1 MPTPNVS
8 GSAGKSFRRAVSEL
22 DPKQAEAILSSRFLG
37 RRQSLIEDARKE
49 REAAAAAAEAGECTD
64 PLVFEEKNGKA
75 IVNLLFSLKG
85 NKPSSL
91 SRTLKVFETFE
102 AKIQH
107 METRPGKKG
116 TGSNSDLEYFIR
128 CEVHRS
134 DLNTLMSSIRRVS
147 EDVRT
152 TKEVKVHWFPTKIA
166 DLDKC
171 HHLETKFDPDLDL
184 EHPGF
189 SDQEYRK
196 RRKMIADIAFSF
208 RHGDLIQRVE
218 YLPEEIATWKQ
229 VYSTL
234 KSLYPTHACKEHL
247 EAFHL
252 LETHSGYSED
262 NIPQLQDVSCFLK
275 ERTGFQLRPVA
286 GLLSARDF
294 LSSLAFRVF
303 QCTQYIRHASSPM
316 HSPEPDCCHEL
327 LGHVP
332 MLADKTFAQF
342 SQDIGLASLG
352 ATDEEIEKLATLYWF
367 TVEFGLCKQDG
378 EVKAYGA
385 GLLSSYGELLHSLSD
400 EPEIR
405 PFDPEEAAIQPYQ
418 DQNYQSVYFVSES
431 FTDAKEKLRTYV
443 SHIKRPFAVQYNPY
457 TLSIEVL
464 DSPSQIQSSL
474 EELRDEL
481 QTLTTAL
488 NILS

>member
-22 DPKQAEAILSSRFLG
+22 DPKQAEAILQASANHCRSNYPLVSVSRLTGRADTDVTAKSFKSSGSLSDNGLHIGQSSRFLG

-275 ERTGFQLRPVA
+275 G
-286 GLLSARDF
+286 
-294 LSSLAFRVF
+294 
-303 QCTQYIRHASSPM
+303 
-316 HSPEPDCCHEL
+316 
-327 LGHVP
+327 
-332 MLADKTFAQF
+332 
-342 SQDIGLASLG
+342 DIHGKH
-352 ATDEEIEKLATLYWF
+352 D
-367 TVEFGLCKQDG
+367 
-378 EVKAYGA
+378 
-385 GLLSSYGELLHSLSD
+385 
-400 EPEIR
+400 
-405 PFDPEEAAIQPYQ
+405 
-418 DQNYQSVYFVSES
+418 
-431 FTDAKEKLRTYV
+431 
-443 SHIKRPFAVQYNPY
+443 
-457 TLSIEVL
+457 
-464 DSPSQIQSSL
+464 
-474 EELRDEL
+474 
-481 QTLTTAL
+481 
-488 NILS
+488 